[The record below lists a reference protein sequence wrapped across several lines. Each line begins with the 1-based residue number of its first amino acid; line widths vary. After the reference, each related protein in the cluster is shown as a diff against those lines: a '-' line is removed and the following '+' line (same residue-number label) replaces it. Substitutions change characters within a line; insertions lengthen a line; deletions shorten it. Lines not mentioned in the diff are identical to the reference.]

1 MQLALIRHLPTEW
14 NQLGLLQGSRDI
26 HLAPLTYIHKK
37 RIKENADMLNEIEPI
52 KKVMTST
59 LRRTQETANHYGYEH
74 FCTEPLLNE
83 LNFGEFEG
91 KKKSLLIDRYKY
103 EWLNNPREL
112 VLGESLVEFEK
123 RIFNFLEKY
132 QNEQNLLVFGHGSW
146 IRGLISINQI
156 GSIQRMNQVEVPN
169 NQLTLLNFIH
179 DS

>member
-14 NQLGLLQGSRDI
+14 NQLGFLQGSRDI
-26 HLAPLTYIHKK
+26 HLAPLTHIHKIRITENVKMLTKIKPK
-37 RIKENADMLNEIEPI
+37 R
-52 KKVMTST
+52 VMTST
-59 LRRTQETANHYGYEH
+59 LIRTQETANHYGYKH
-74 FCTEPLLNE
+74 FIAEPLLNE

-91 KKKSLLIDRYKY
+91 KKKLQLIERYKY
-103 EWLNNPREL
+103 DWLNNPREL
-112 VLGESLVEFEK
+112 VLGESLVDFEN
-123 RIFNFLEKY
+123 RILNFLEKY
-132 QNEQNLLVFGHGSW
+132 RNEQNLLVFGHGSW